1 MAAVSSFRASLRAAG
16 AGARLACANN
26 TIATSSSSSSTLAA
40 ARRNIIPR
48 SRVSIRTY
56 ADAPA
61 PGGTPPP
68 TPGKSTSTTRVLF
81 ASVAVVI
88 AAGTYFYLSESKNV
102 LGVGYGEGEAN
113 KIHGTKARVTREA
126 ASGEGGESGGARQ
139 LSGPATQKD
148 YQEVYNAIAEKLESD
163 PEYDGGQG
171 HFGPVLVR
179 LAWHASGTYDKNTN
193 SGGSNGAT
201 MRFAPESDHGA
212 NAGLLVARNYMDDIH
227 KKFPWI
233 TYSDLWTLG
242 GVVAVQEMGGPIVP
256 WRPGRQDGMVEN
268 CTPDG
273 RLPDG
278 DKGPDHIRHIFY
290 RMGFNDQEI
299 VALSGAHALGRC
311 HTDRSGFDGPWTF
324 SPTTFSNA
332 YFQLLF
338 DSKWQLRKW
347 EGPIQYQDK
356 ETSSLMMLTTDM
368 ALVQDK
374 KFRKYAELYAKSE
387 DKFFQDFSAAFNK
400 LLELGV
406 PQENFKKAEVDEE
419 NGRKWSFKPLSEQGD
434 K

>member
-1 MAAVSSFRASLRAAG
+1 MAAVASFRSTLRAAG
-16 AGARLACANN
+16 AGARVACANS
-26 TIATSSSSSSTLAA
+26 AAPSSSSSFAA
-40 ARRNIIPR
+40 ARTAPR
-48 SRVSIRTY
+48 LPSSASPRVSIRTY
-56 ADAPA
+56 ANAPA
-61 PGGTPPP
+61 PGGNPPP
-68 TPGKSTSTTRVLF
+68 HHGSSTSTTKVLF
-81 ASVAVVI
+81 ASVGVI
-88 AAGTYFYLSESKNV
+88 LAAGTYFYLSDTKNV

-113 KIHGTKARVTREA
+113 KIHGAKARVT
-126 ASGEGGESGGARQ
+126 ARV

-148 YQEVYNAIAEKLESD
+148 YQEVYNAIAEKLEKD

-171 HFGPVLVR
+171 HYGPVLVR

-212 NAGLLVARNYMDDIH
+212 NAGLLVARKYMDEVH
-227 KKFPWI
+227 EQFPWI

-242 GVVAVQEMGGPIVP
+242 GVAAIQEMGGPTIP
-256 WRPGRQDGMVEN
+256 WRPGRQDLLAEN

-311 HTDRSGFDGPWTF
+311 HPDRSGFEGPWTF
-324 SPTTFSNA
+324 SPTSFTNA

-347 EGPIQYQDK
+347 DGPIQYQDK

-374 KFRKYAELYAKSE
+374 KFRKFAELYAKSE
-387 DKFFQDFSAAFNK
+387 DKFFEDFSKAFGK

-406 PQENFKKAEVDEE
+406 PEQNFKAAEAGEE
-419 NGRKWSFKPLSEQGD
+419 NGRKWAFKTLADQDS

>member
-1 MAAVSSFRASLRAAG
+1 V
-16 AGARLACANN
+16 
-26 TIATSSSSSSTLAA
+26 
-40 ARRNIIPR
+40 
-48 SRVSIRTY
+48 
-56 ADAPA
+56 
-61 PGGTPPP
+61 
-68 TPGKSTSTTRVLF
+68 VL
-81 ASVAVVI
+81 
-88 AAGTYFYLSESKNV
+88 AAGTFFYLSDSKNI

-113 KIHGTKARVTREA
+113 KIHGAKARVTDKA
-126 ASGEGGESGGARQ
+126 GGAGGAKAAPKQ
-139 LSGPATQKD
+139 LSGPATLKD

-163 PEYDGGQG
+163 PEYDGLG

-201 MRFAPESDHGA
+201 MRFAPESNHGA
-212 NAGLLVARNYMDDIH
+212 NAGLIVARDYMQDIH
-227 KKFPWI
+227 DQFPWI

-242 GVVAVQEMGGPIVP
+242 GVVAIQEMGGPVIP
-256 WRPGRQDGMVEN
+256 WRPGRQDGLAEN

-278 DKGPDHIRHIFY
+278 DKGADHIRFIFN

-311 HTDRSGFDGPWTF
+311 HPDRSGFDGPWTF
-324 SPTTFSNA
+324 SPTSFTNA
-332 YFQLLF
+332 YYQLLF

-347 EGPIQYQDK
+347 DGPIQYQDK

-374 KFRKYAELYAKSE
+374 KFRKFAELYAKSE
-387 DKFFQDFSAAFNK
+387 DKFFEDFSAAFAK

-406 PQENFKKAEVDEE
+406 PAENFKAAEAAEE
-419 NGRKWSFKPLSEQGD
+419 GGRKWTFKTLAAQQN
-434 K
+434 